1 MLEKSE
7 MITESNIANFDA
19 YMKEYV
25 SKARD
30 AVAKCDAV
38 SEMKDEKIN
47 KVIPPTLKRDPL
59 SLWNWQ
65 LRSLRK
71 DLLVLERETSTLREL
86 QQELD
91 E

>member
-1 MLEKSE
+1 

-19 YMKEYV
+19 NMKEYV

-47 KVIPPTLKRDPL
+47 KISKER
-59 SLWNWQ
+59 
-65 LRSLRK
+65 
-71 DLLVLERETSTLREL
+71 LVGAGKGDIDTS
-86 QQELD
+86 
-91 E
+91 